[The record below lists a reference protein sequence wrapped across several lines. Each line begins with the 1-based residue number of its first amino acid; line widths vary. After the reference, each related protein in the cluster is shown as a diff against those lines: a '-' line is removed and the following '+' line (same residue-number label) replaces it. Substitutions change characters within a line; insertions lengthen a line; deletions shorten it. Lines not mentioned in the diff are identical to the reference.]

1 MLAPRALNTT
11 KNPINFCSTYLSPV
25 PKERRVSTIKDAIS
39 AMKKVLLMV
48 DKVDRAGKV
57 LTEISS
63 ELRDHDRR
71 LIRLETMVEIAKNQP
86 RLTAEPK

>member
-1 MLAPRALNTT
+1 M
-11 KNPINFCSTYLSPV
+11 
-25 PKERRVSTIKDAIS
+25 STIKDAIS

-57 LTEISS
+57 LTEISI
-63 ELRDHDRR
+63 ELRDYDRR